1 VEGRRVTNAPGAGYG
16 TAGSALVVLDDQR
29 TALASVLVLQEMGL
43 TVDVAADRDAALA
56 WVRMARYAVIVCG
69 GGTTEQLVEFA
80 LKVRAA
86 SPATRILMLGN
97 FGPQPALT
105 GIDVHILRP
114 PVNVNALVEQLRPLA
129 A

>member
-1 VEGRRVTNAPGAGYG
+1 MTNAPGAGYG
-16 TAGSALVVLDDQR
+16 TTGSALVVLEDQR

-69 GGTTEQLVEFA
+69 GGHADQLVNFA
-80 LKVRAA
+80 LRIRAA
-86 SPATRILMLGN
+86 APRTHILVLGQL
-97 FGPQPALT
+97 GTHPALRK
-105 GIDVHILRP
+105 IDAHVLQP

>member
-1 VEGRRVTNAPGAGYG
+1 
-16 TAGSALVVLDDQR
+16 
-29 TALASVLVLQEMGL
+29 
-43 TVDVAADRDAALA
+43 
-56 WVRMARYAVIVCG
+56 
-69 GGTTEQLVEFA
+69 VEFP